1 MIKDLVAYM
10 NIIKNNNSNFLLL
23 NDFTTYLQNEIQQE
37 FDEDLFVRLID
48 KALIVTIKRKNE
60 KYIYKGDLSISKE
73 IFHWNYELP
82 EKIYAYVGAGESFL
96 SECIRI
102 GKHTIFCY
110 PVQEAKKA
118 VPVFV
123 RNIIYMFRDKYKE
136 CQRMEYNVLGITIIT
151 FNQYV
156 ASYIE
161 NAMYRKYR
169 LDKIK
174 SSNFSNSSAY
184 MGSKKKIVGFII
196 ESLWPHMEPDS
207 VILDIMCGSGAVSN
221 ALAQI
226 NDLYASDAQLFCRL
240 LAKIQGA
247 GFDEKKAQKILD
259 ELHRHYEEN
268 FEYLRNECKKQ
279 LETEK
284 NIFHM
289 DVSNPCKILDAYRK
303 YIKTVDLYSSTEET
317 SKKILKKVQF
327 HKENN
332 RAFPYCLFT
341 YYFANIY
348 FGLEQC
354 MQIDSIRYALD
365 KIEDKEI
372 RDWGL
377 GVLIVTVSSIASN
390 HAGHFAQ
397 PRRVDEKSITDI
409 IEKRKKSAWLEFSK
423 RLLAVAE
430 ESQRYEHEIK
440 VIDGPWENALKQVV
454 SAYPSNLIVYLD
466 APYKRDE
473 YSRYYHVLET
483 CALYDYPASERKGR
497 LRSKQNGERFRT
509 EFFSKNIQTV
519 ENNLINA
526 IVSILRVSKACVW
539 SYSDNGAASISK
551 VVDRVCEEIPCK
563 MYFYSIPYKHNSQ
576 RRRDKAHNTSSLAV
590 TEYCIVF
597 LKKLS

>member
-1 MIKDLVAYM
+1 M
-10 NIIKNNNSNFLLL
+10 NIIKNNDSNFLLL
-23 NDFTTYLQNEIQQE
+23 NEFTIYLQNELQQE
-37 FDEDLFVRLID
+37 FDGDLLARLID
-48 KALIVTIKRKNE
+48 KALIVTIKRNGE

-82 EKIYAYVGAGESFL
+82 EKIYAYVGVGESFL

-102 GKHTIFCY
+102 EKHTVFCY

-123 RNIIYMFRDKYKE
+123 RNIIYMFHDKYEE

-151 FNQYV
+151 FNQYI

-174 SSNFSNSSAY
+174 SSNFANSSAY

-196 ESLWPHMEPDS
+196 ESLWPHVEPDS

-247 GFDEKKAQKILD
+247 GFDGEKAQKTLD
-259 ELHRHYEEN
+259 KLHRYYEDN
-268 FEYLRNECKKQ
+268 LGYLQNECKKQ

-289 DVSNPCKILDAYRK
+289 DTDDPGKILDAYRE

-317 SKKILKKVQF
+317 SEEILKKIQF
-327 HKENN
+327 HKKNKK
-332 RAFPYCLFT
+332 AFPYCLFT

-365 KIEDKEI
+365 KIEDKET

-397 PRRVDEKSITDI
+397 PKRVDEKTI
-409 IEKRKKSAWLEFSK
+409 IDVVEKRKKSAWLEFSK

-430 ESQRYEHEIK
+430 ESERYEHEIK
-440 VIDGPWENALKQVV
+440 VIDGPWENALKLAASVH
-454 SAYPSNLIVYLD
+454 PSNMIVYLD

-483 CALYDYPASERKGR
+483 AALYDYPASERKGR
-497 LRSKQNGERFRT
+497 LRSKRNGERFKT
-509 EFFSKNIQTV
+509 EFFSKNTQAVEDNLVTV
-519 ENNLINA
+519 
-526 IVSILRVSKACVW
+526 IVSILQVSKACVW
-539 SYSDNGAASISK
+539 SYSDNGVASIPQI
-551 VVDRVCEEIPCK
+551 VDRVCEEVSCK

-576 RRRDKAHNTSSLAV
+576 RKRDKASNMSSLAV
-590 TEYCIVF
+590 IEYCVVF
-597 LKKLS
+597 VKKE